1 MRVTNQM
8 MINSSIA
15 NIQAN
20 KNQINNMDTQ
30 LSTQKKINKPS
41 DDPIIAIRALRL
53 RSSLDQVTQYVDKNI
68 PDASSWLSVTQDAL
82 AQGYDIVYQLY
93 SYCNQGATDSY
104 SSSERNT
111 IIETLDKLR
120 DSYYVQGDVDYAG
133 RYVFTG
139 YATDKPLTYQSDAA
153 AADVDYTITQKFGRE
168 GISEKKVYTN
178 AYSNEDI
185 INLNVKKDAD
195 GKIVTPNVETV
206 HRIQLAYSEID
217 ADGTFKITDASGN
230 AASIV
235 KNEDGSVSIINA
247 KNEEITITKEKDED
261 DNDIYVARNAEG
273 NEVEGYSVKT
283 DADGNITGITG
294 TMFDAS
300 KKIEDDEEGTD
311 DIEGADD
318 NADDDVD
325 DTTEAKSIT
334 IAFTT
339 DSNYIPDDDEIAI
352 NSQLG
357 EVLLGQNIY
366 EETYKNNSFAVQYE
380 KSNFKKG
387 DVNPT
392 MYFDCVD
399 NVTGV
404 EYAKKSEDIEY
415 NVNFTQKLKVNT
427 QADESFD
434 IYLGR
439 NVDDIMAAVQNTIDV
454 ENQIK
459 KVESMKN
466 EERYSSE
473 ENQKALDDILEGLN
487 KQNDLAKSQMTK
499 AFEKGIGQM
508 QGYQEEISNA
518 KADVGNRIQ
527 RLDLTKTRLTEQKT
541 NFTSLKSQNEDID
554 LEEVVVN
561 YTAAQLVYNAALSA
575 ASKVVQQTLLDF
587 IG

>member
-20 KNQINNMDTQ
+20 KSQINTMDTQ

-53 RSSLDQVTQYVDKNI
+53 RSSLDQITQYVGKNI

-82 AQGYDIVYQLY
+82 DQGYDIVYQLY
-93 SYCNQGATDSY
+93 GYCNQGASDSY

-111 IIETLDKLR
+111 IIESLDELKN
-120 DSYYVQGDVDYAG
+120 SYYIQGDVDYAG

-153 AADVDYTITQKFGRE
+153 AADVDYTITQKFDRE

-178 AYSNEDI
+178 AYTNEDI
-185 INLNVKKDAD
+185 INLNVKKDAN
-195 GKIVTPNVETV
+195 GNIITPNVTTV
-206 HRIQLAYSEID
+206 HRVQLAYSEVD
-217 ADGTFKITDASGN
+217 EDGTFKITDASGN
-230 AASIV
+230 VATVTKNDDGTANVSVVDSQGNAIASLD
-235 KNEDGSVSIINA
+235 DGSGNPVNITFTSDDNYVPGDD
-247 KNEEITITKEKDED
+247 EITINT
-261 DNDIYVARNAEG
+261 
-273 NEVEGYSVKT
+273 
-283 DADGNITGITG
+283 
-294 TMFDAS
+294 
-300 KKIEDDEEGTD
+300 
-311 DIEGADD
+311 
-318 NADDDVD
+318 
-325 DTTEAKSIT
+325 
-334 IAFTT
+334 
-339 DSNYIPDDDEIAI
+339 
-352 NSQLG
+352 QLG
-357 EVLLGQNIY
+357 EVLLGENVY
-366 EETYKNNSFAVQYE
+366 NNTYTNNSFSVQYD

-399 NVTGV
+399 NVTGIV
-404 EYAKKSEDIEY
+404 YQKKDEDIEY

-427 QADESFD
+427 QASESFN

-439 NVDDIMAAVQNTIDV
+439 NVDDIMAAVQNTIDI

-459 KVESMKN
+459 KIESMKN
-466 EERYSSE
+466 EERYSSTE
-473 ENQKALDDILEGLN
+473 DQKALDDILEGLN
-487 KQNDLAKSQMTK
+487 KQNDLAKDQMTK

-508 QGYQEEISNA
+508 QGYQEQISNA
-518 KADVGNRIQ
+518 KADVGNRIH
-527 RLDLTKTRLTEQKT
+527 RLDLTKSRLTEQKT
-541 NFTSLKSQNEDID
+541 NFTSLKSENEDID

>member
-93 SYCNQGATDSY
+93 SYCNQGSTDSY

-139 YATDKPLTYQSDAA
+139 YATDKPLTYQSDDAA
-153 AADVDYTITQKFGRE
+153 KDVSYTITQKFDRE

-178 AYSNEDI
+178 AYTNEDI
-185 INLNVKKDAD
+185 INLNVKKDAS
-195 GKIVTPNVETV
+195 GNIVTPNVATV
-206 HRIQLAYSEID
+206 HRVQLGYSEVD
-217 ADGTFKITDASGN
+217 ANGTFKITDASGN
-230 AASIV
+230 VATVTKNDDGTANVTDIV
-235 KNEDGSVSIINA
+235 
-247 KNEEITITKEKDED
+247 
-261 DNDIYVARNAEG
+261 
-273 NEVEGYSVKT
+273 
-283 DADGNITGITG
+283 DADGNPVASLDDGSGNPVNIT
-294 TMFDAS
+294 
-300 KKIEDDEEGTD
+300 
-311 DIEGADD
+311 
-318 NADDDVD
+318 
-325 DTTEAKSIT
+325 
-334 IAFTT
+334 FTT
-339 DSNYIPDDDEIAI
+339 DSNYVPGDDEIAI
-352 NSQLG
+352 NTQLG
-357 EVLLGQNIY
+357 EVLLGENVY
-366 EETYKNNSFAVQYE
+366 NNTYTNNSFAVQYE

-404 EYAKKSEDIEY
+404 VYDKKSEDIEY

-439 NVDDIMAAVQNTIDV
+439 NVDDIMAAVQNVTDI
-454 ENQIK
+454 ENQIN
-459 KVESMKN
+459 KVKSMKD
-466 EERYSSE
+466 EEKYSGKDD
-473 ENQKALDDILEGLN
+473 QKTLDDMLEGLN
-487 KQNDLAKSQMTK
+487 KQYDLAKDQMTK

-508 QGYQEEISNA
+508 QGYQEKMSNA

-527 RLDLTKTRLTEQKT
+527 RLDLTKSRLTEQKT

>member
-20 KNQINNMDTQ
+20 KNQINTMDTQ

-93 SYCNQGATDSY
+93 SYCNQGASDSY
-104 SSSERNT
+104 SSDERNT
-111 IIETLDKLR
+111 IIQTLDKLKN
-120 DSYYVQGDVDYAG
+120 SYYVQGDVDYAG

-139 YATDKPLTYQSDAA
+139 FATDRPLTYPSDVKAA
-153 AADVDYTITQKFGRE
+153 AADYTITQSFDRE
-168 GISEKKVYTN
+168 SISEKKVYTN
-178 AYSNEDI
+178 AYTNEDI
-185 INLNVKKDAD
+185 INLNVKKDTD
-195 GKIVTPNVETV
+195 GKTVSPNVATV
-206 HRIQLAYSEID
+206 HRIQLGYSEVD

-230 AASIV
+230 VATVTKNADGTANVTGIV
-235 KNEDGSVSIINA
+235 NAKGETIDSLDDGSGNPVSI
-247 KNEEITITKEKDED
+247 T
-261 DNDIYVARNAEG
+261 
-273 NEVEGYSVKT
+273 
-283 DADGNITGITG
+283 
-294 TMFDAS
+294 
-300 KKIEDDEEGTD
+300 
-311 DIEGADD
+311 
-318 NADDDVD
+318 
-325 DTTEAKSIT
+325 
-334 IAFTT
+334 FTA
-339 DSNYIPDDDEIAI
+339 DSNYIPGDDEIAI
-352 NSQLG
+352 NPQLG
-357 EVLLGQNIY
+357 EVLLGENVY
-366 EETYKNNSFAVQYE
+366 NNTYTNNSFSVQYE

-387 DVNPT
+387 DVDPT
-392 MYFDCVD
+392 MYFTCVD
-399 NVTGV
+399 NVTGINYV
-404 EYAKKSEDIEY
+404 KKSEDIEY

-439 NVDDIMAAVQNTIDV
+439 NVDDIMAAVQNTVDI
-454 ENQIK
+454 ENQIS
-459 KVESMKN
+459 KVESMKK
-466 EERYSSE
+466 EEKYAGTDD
-473 ENQKALDDILEGLN
+473 QKKLDDILEGLN
-487 KQNDLAKSQMTK
+487 KQKDLAKDQMTK

-508 QGYQEEISNA
+508 QGYQEKISNA
-518 KADVGNRIQ
+518 KSDVGNRIQ

>member
-20 KNQINNMDTQ
+20 KNQINTMDTQ

-82 AQGYDIVYQLY
+82 SQGYDIVYQLY
-93 SYCNQGATDSY
+93 AYCNQGASDSY
-104 SSSERNT
+104 SSDERST
-111 IIETLDKLR
+111 IIQTLDKLKN
-120 DSYYVQGDVDYAG
+120 SYYVQGDVDYAG

-139 YATDKPLTYQSDAA
+139 FATDRPLTYPSDAEA
-153 AADVDYTITQKFGRE
+153 GKADYTITQNFDRE

-178 AYSNEDI
+178 AYTNEDI

-195 GKIVTPNVETV
+195 GKIVTPNVATV
-206 HRIQLAYSEID
+206 HRIQLAYSEVD

-230 AASIV
+230 VATV
-235 KNEDGSVSIINA
+235 TKNDDGSANVTEIVNADGDPVDSLDDGSGKPVSI
-247 KNEEITITKEKDED
+247 T
-261 DNDIYVARNAEG
+261 
-273 NEVEGYSVKT
+273 
-283 DADGNITGITG
+283 
-294 TMFDAS
+294 
-300 KKIEDDEEGTD
+300 
-311 DIEGADD
+311 
-318 NADDDVD
+318 
-325 DTTEAKSIT
+325 
-334 IAFTT
+334 FTT
-339 DSNYIPDDDEIAI
+339 DSNYIPGDDEIAI
-352 NSQLG
+352 NTQLG
-357 EVLLGQNIY
+357 EVLLGENVY
-366 EETYKNNSFAVQYE
+366 NNTYTNNSFSVQYD

-392 MYFDCVD
+392 MYFTCVD
-399 NVTGV
+399 NVTGINY
-404 EYAKKSEDIEY
+404 EKKSEDIEY

-439 NVDDIMAAVQNTIDV
+439 NVDDIMAAVQNTIDI
-454 ENQIK
+454 ENQIS
-459 KVESMKN
+459 KVESMKK
-466 EERYSSE
+466 EEKYE
-473 ENQKALDDILEGLN
+473 GPEDQKKLDDMLEGLN
-487 KQNDLAKSQMTK
+487 KQKDLAKDQMTK

-508 QGYQEEISNA
+508 KGYQEKISNA

-527 RLDLTKTRLTEQKT
+527 RLDLTKSRLTEQKT

>member
-1 MRVTNQM
+1 MRITNQM

-20 KNQINNMDTQ
+20 KNQINTMDTQ

-93 SYCNQGATDSY
+93 SYCNQGASDSY
-104 SSSERNT
+104 SSDERNT
-111 IIETLDKLR
+111 IIQTLDKLKN
-120 DSYYVQGDVDYAG
+120 SYYVQGDVDYAG

-139 YATDKPLTYQSDAA
+139 FATDRPLTYPSDVKAA
-153 AADVDYTITQKFGRE
+153 EADYTITQSFDRE
-168 GISEKKVYTN
+168 SISEKKVYTN
-178 AYSNEDI
+178 AYTNEDI
-185 INLNVKKDAD
+185 INLNVKKDTD
-195 GKIVTPNVETV
+195 GKIVTPNVATV
-206 HRIQLAYSEID
+206 HRIQLGYSEVD

-230 AASIV
+230 VATVTKNDDGTANVTGIV
-235 KNEDGSVSIINA
+235 NANGETIDSLDDGSGNPVSI
-247 KNEEITITKEKDED
+247 T
-261 DNDIYVARNAEG
+261 
-273 NEVEGYSVKT
+273 
-283 DADGNITGITG
+283 
-294 TMFDAS
+294 
-300 KKIEDDEEGTD
+300 
-311 DIEGADD
+311 
-318 NADDDVD
+318 
-325 DTTEAKSIT
+325 
-334 IAFTT
+334 FTA
-339 DSNYIPDDDEIAI
+339 DSNYIPGDDEIAI

-357 EVLLGQNIY
+357 EVLLGENVY
-366 EETYKNNSFAVQYE
+366 NNTYTNNSFSVQYE

-387 DVNPT
+387 DVDPT
-392 MYFDCVD
+392 MYFTCVD
-399 NVTGV
+399 NVTGISYV
-404 EYAKKSEDIEY
+404 KKSEDIEY

-439 NVDDIMAAVQNTIDV
+439 NVDDIMAAVQNTIDI
-454 ENQIK
+454 ENQIT
-459 KVESMKN
+459 KVESMKK
-466 EERYSSE
+466 EEKYAGTDD
-473 ENQKALDDILEGLN
+473 QKKLDDMLEGLN
-487 KQNDLAKSQMTK
+487 KQKNLAKDQMTK

-508 QGYQEEISNA
+508 QGYQEKISNA

-541 NFTSLKSQNEDID
+541 NFKSLKSQNEDID

-561 YTAAQLVYNAALSA
+561 YTAALLVYNAALSA